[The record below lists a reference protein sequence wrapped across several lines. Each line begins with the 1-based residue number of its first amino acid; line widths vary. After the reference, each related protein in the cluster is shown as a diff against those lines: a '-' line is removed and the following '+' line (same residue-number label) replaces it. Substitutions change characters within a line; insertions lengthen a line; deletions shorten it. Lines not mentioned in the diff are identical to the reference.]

1 MMNDPTDPLLVVI
14 NPASGTRIALK
25 MFNEVLKPSLEKN
38 QIEYELLKTQY
49 AGHAKDVVQQ
59 KNLKEYSGLIII
71 SGDGL
76 VHEVF
81 NGLYALPDWMTI
93 MKYVPFGL
101 MPGGSGNALNC
112 SLLHQ
117 MKQPFDG
124 MNKLGTNGAL
134 ENIMNGVQKQKT
146 TGLDF
151 LEVETDGKKMLC
163 FLGVTIGL
171 IADVDLGSEFLRF
184 MGYIR
189 AYLLC
194 VWKII
199 KPKYYRL
206 KVSYLPLPLDTD
218 GKPIPV
224 SSDAQ
229 ALELPGLDQPH
240 PNDWVSEEGKYVLVY
255 ATKCPLLDPITVIA
269 PDCTLD
275 DGILWLVIIESSF
288 TRRDALHWLLNSNDA
303 AHIGR
308 TGVRLVPVRAFRFE
322 PIRPQGL
329 LSIDAEKYKFGPVQ
343 GQILPSKVN
352 LMSAK

>member
-1 MMNDPTDPLLVVI
+1 MSDQLNPLLVII
-14 NPASGTRIALK
+14 NPASGTKIAIK
-25 MFNEVLKPSLEKN
+25 MFNEILKPSLEKN
-38 QIEYELLKTQY
+38 KIEYELLKTQY

-76 VHEVF
+76 IHEVF
-81 NGLYALPDWMTI
+81 NGLYALPSWMEI
-93 MKYVPFGL
+93 MKDIPFGL

-134 ENIMNGVQKQKT
+134 DNVMNGIRNQRI

-171 IADVDLGSEFLRF
+171 VADVDLGSEFLRF
-184 MGYIR
+184 LGYIR

-194 VWKII
+194 VLKVIC
-199 KPKYYRL
+199 PKYYHIKL
-206 KVSYLPLPLDTD
+206 SYLPLPLDTD
-218 GKPIPV
+218 GNPIPV
-224 SSDAQ
+224 ASDAF
-229 ALELPGLDQPH
+229 ALDLPSLDQP
-240 PNDWVSEEGKYVLVY
+240 PLNDWVTEEGEYVLVY

-269 PDCTLD
+269 PDCKLD
-275 DGILWLVIIESSF
+275 DGILWLVVIDSSF
-288 TRRDALHWLLNSNDA
+288 SRSDALHWLLNSDSA

-308 TGVRLVPVRAFRFE
+308 KGVRLIPIRAFRFE
-322 PIRPQGL
+322 PVRPQGL

-343 GQILPSKVN
+343 GQILSNKAK

>member
-1 MMNDPTDPLLVVI
+1 M
-14 NPASGTRIALK
+14 G
-25 MFNEVLKPSLEKN
+25 
-38 QIEYELLKTQY
+38 
-49 AGHAKDVVQQ
+49 VQQ
-59 KNLKEYSGLIII
+59 KNLRVYKGLIII

-81 NGLYALPDWMTI
+81 NGLYALPEWMEI
-93 MKYVPFGL
+93 MKDVPFGL

-134 ENIMNGVQKQKT
+134 DNVMNGLKYQRT

-151 LEVETDGKKMLC
+151 IEVETDGKKTLC

-171 IADVDLGSEFLRF
+171 VADVDLGSEFLRF
-184 MGYIR
+184 LGYIR

-194 VWKII
+194 VLKVIW
-199 KPKYYRL
+199 PKYYHL
-206 KVSYLPLPLDTD
+206 KLSYLPLPLDSN

-224 SSDAQ
+224 SSDD
-229 ALELPGLDQPH
+229 LSLDLPSLDRSSPS
-240 PNDWVSEEGKYVLVY
+240 NWVSEEGDYVLVY

-269 PDCTLD
+269 PECTLD
-275 DGILWLVIIESSF
+275 DGILWLVIIDSSF
-288 TRRDALHWLLNSNDA
+288 SRRDALHWLLNSDTA
-303 AHIGR
+303 AHVGK
-308 TGVRLVPVRAFRFE
+308 TGVRLIPVRAFRFD
-322 PIRPQGL
+322 PVRPQGL

-343 GQILPSKVN
+343 GQILPKKAK